1 MKLNDQSLEALSYL
15 EELDPATVSYFL
27 TFYVCQL
34 AHEIEDQDE
43 NFFSNTGVQT
53 I

>member
-1 MKLNDQSLEALSYL
+1 MKLNNQSLEALRDL